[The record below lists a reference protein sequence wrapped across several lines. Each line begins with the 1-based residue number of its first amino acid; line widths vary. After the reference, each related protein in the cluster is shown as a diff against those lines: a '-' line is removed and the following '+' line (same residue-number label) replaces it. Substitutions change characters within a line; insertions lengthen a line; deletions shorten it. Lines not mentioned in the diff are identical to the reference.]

1 MDITNFMQWFIQQVV
16 SMFTQLFG
24 ILEDIEFMNTNLL
37 QVCVT
42 IIIISAIIP
51 ILLTIGT
58 SVGNMG
64 TNVYSYNERVKTKNK
79 TQYEKASGK

>member
-16 SMFTQLFG
+16 SMFQQLFG
-24 ILEDIEFMNTNLL
+24 ILEDIEFMGTNLL
-37 QVCVT
+37 QVIVT
-42 IIIISAIIP
+42 IIIIGAIIP

-64 TNVYSYNERVKTKNK
+64 TNVYSYNERVKEKNK
-79 TQYEKASGK
+79 AKYEKASGK